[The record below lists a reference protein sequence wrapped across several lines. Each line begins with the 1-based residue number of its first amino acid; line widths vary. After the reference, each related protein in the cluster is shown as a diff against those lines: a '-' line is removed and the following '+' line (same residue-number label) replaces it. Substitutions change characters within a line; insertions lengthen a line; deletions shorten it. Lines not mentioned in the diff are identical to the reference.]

1 MKKFLALAVGGFVA
15 LAASAA
21 SAATYSNK
29 ASFGPSNADFSGPA
43 ISVAGFNTALG
54 TLNAVTV
61 SLDGDARPEGDISN
75 QMYNTR
81 SFTFYMATE
90 VTVTSSAVSV
100 SGININLHSSQAYTD
115 VPPYESRPYAPAP
128 PFGYAILP
136 GKPSDFLTSTVSFTP
151 TTVTSYLVTDG
162 INVGVDIT
170 EPVSGT
176 VTVTYSY
183 SAPVTTVPE
192 PASMALLGI
201 GLAGLGLIRRR
212 SV

>member
-15 LAASAA
+15 LAASAS
-21 SAATYSNK
+21 SAATYSNN
-29 ASFGPSNADFSGPA
+29 ASFGGLADFSGPA

-61 SLDGDARPEGDISN
+61 SLNGNAGPVGTISN

-100 SGININLHSSQAYTD
+100 SGININLPSSQAYTD
-115 VPPYESRPYAPAP
+115 VPPYESRPYTPPP
-128 PFGYAILP
+128 PFASANLT
-136 GKPSDFLTSTVSFTP
+136 GKLSDFLTSTVSFTP

-162 INVGVDIT
+162 TNVGVDIT

-192 PASMALLGI
+192 PASIALLGI